1 MIAPNWITPALTTLA
16 FCWKLSRRD
25 GITLGFT
32 SHDRDLTVGGLLYR
46 ATPGMVPS
54 AIERSI
60 SLEPDN
66 VDLSGVLTSDAITAR
81 DLTAGRWDGA
91 SLTLFAVD
99 WTAPENTPLPLV
111 RGTLGAVS
119 IKGDAFSVELNGPT
133 SILDAA
139 VVEETSPECR
149 ATLGDKRCGVDL
161 AGRSL
166 TLTISQ
172 ADDIILSV
180 AGALAANDY
189 AQGRLRWLDGPNAGL
204 EGLILANDAS
214 HITLADPPPLMPLAG
229 DRIEIRQGCDRRF
242 TTCTGRFAN
251 ALNFRGEPHL
261 PGNDLLTRY
270 AS

>member
-1 MIAPNWITPALTTLA
+1 MPTWIIPALTTLA

-25 GITLGFT
+25 GITFGFT
-32 SHDRDLTVGGLLYR
+32 SHDRDLIVGGLLYR

-54 AIERSI
+54 AIERSV

-66 VDLSGVLTSDAITAR
+66 VDLSGVLTSDAITAT
-81 DLTAGRWDGA
+81 DLMAGRWDGA
-91 SLTLFAVD
+91 LLRLFAVD
-99 WTAPENTPLPLV
+99 WTAPDSAPLHLV
-111 RGTLGAVS
+111 RGILGAVE
-119 IKGDAFSVELNGPT
+119 IKGEAFQVELRGPT
-133 SILDAA
+133 AVLDAA

-149 ATLGDKRCGVDL
+149 ASLGDKRCGVDL

-166 TLTISQ
+166 TTTVLL

-180 AGALAANDY
+180 AAALVPGDY
-189 AQGRLRWLDGPNAGL
+189 AQGRLRWLDGVNAGL

-214 HITLADPPPLMPLAG
+214 HITLADPPPLLPAPG
-229 DRIEIRQGCDRRF
+229 DRIELTQGCDRRF
-242 TTCTGRFAN
+242 STCTGRFAN